1 MTVRDSYAIIKNC
14 TYRNGYTQASGGV
27 FNTLKNLYFEA
38 TDLVIY
44 NTTAY
49 DYVWYFFK
57 KKKKNLFLFDYYLI
71 V

>member
-49 DYVWYFFK
+49 DYVWYFF
-57 KKKKNLFLFDYYLI
+57 
-71 V
+71 